1 MGRPEDSRVKIP
13 ALVHFTRLGYTYMSI
28 KDKTRGLDYDPDTNI
43 FYALFTDAIN
53 RINGTDITIDD
64 AKKIIEEIKIKLD
77 NDDLGK
83 SFYQLLKDGINGLQ
97 LIDFNRSAQ
106 NDKVINI
113 RNMEGTAYPKNEGAR
128 NYIANGEIG
137 ICCGDYKFKPCR
149 KHDDNSLRV
158 EFSSQKGYGY
168 YYNFANFN
176 EETGTND
183 LELAYALTVHKSQGS
198 QFDTVI
204 LILAEPCRILSREM
218 LYTALTRQ
226 KKKIV
231 VLYNDDPHLL
241 MKYVSPENSD
251 IAQRF
256 TDLFAEMRRTD
267 DSENKPSIIK
277 VGNKFYEDSLIHR
290 TTRGELVRSKSEV
303 VIADHLLSNKVN
315 YDYEPEITIGDKK
328 FRPDF
333 VAYDPDDDDI
343 FWYWEHVG
351 MPTDPGY
358 MARWEKK
365 KAYYAEHG
373 IIEGKNLII
382 TCDGDDGSLDAQEI
396 DKLIKKIFDLD

>member
-1 MGRPEDSRVKIP
+1 MAPVKNMPQGVLNINHLIHSKYRAEELLLSR
-13 ALVHFTRLGYTYMSI
+13 A
-28 KDKTRGLDYDPDTNI
+28 DKKHIASPWGHESVVY
-43 FYALFTDAIN
+43 
-53 RINGTDITIDD
+53 G
-64 AKKIIEEIKIKLD
+64 
-77 NDDLGK
+77 
-83 SFYQLLKDGINGLQ
+83 
-97 LIDFNRSAQ
+97 
-106 NDKVINI
+106 DKVINI
-113 RNMEGTAYPKNEGAR
+113 RNMEGTAYPKNDGAR

-149 KHDDNSLRV
+149 KFDDNSLRV

-183 LELAYALTVHKSQGS
+183 LELAYAMTVHKSQGS

-256 TDLFAEMRRTD
+256 TDLFAGMLRTD

-303 VIADHLLSNKVN
+303 VIADHLLSNKIN
-315 YDYEPEITIGDKK
+315 YDYEPEVTVGDKK

-358 MARWEKK
+358 MARWENK

-382 TCDGDDGSLDAQEI
+382 TCDGNDGSLDAQVI
-396 DKLIKKIFDLD
+396 DKLIKKTFDLD

>member
-1 MGRPEDSRVKIP
+1 MISEIP
-13 ALVHFTRLGYTYMSI
+13 MEFISGSYQTGNKFINKKGVILSGEVI
-28 KDKTRGLDYDPDTNI
+28 KDLVVS
-43 FYALFTDAIN
+43 DAFVSLASYLEC
-53 RINGTDITIDD
+53 TDILEIHYDDIDVQLETISD
-64 AKKIIEEIKIKLD
+64 ADIEDFQNEFTFGMEILEGLIR
-77 NDDLGK
+77 
-83 SFYQLLKDGINGLQ
+83 DGIISDEQ
-97 LIDFNRSAQ
+97 I
-106 NDKVINI
+106 
-113 RNMEGTAYPKNEGAR
+113 
-128 NYIANGEIG
+128 
-137 ICCGDYKFKPCR
+137 
-149 KHDDNSLRV
+149 
-158 EFSSQKGYGY
+158 
-168 YYNFANFN
+168 
-176 EETGTND
+176 
-183 LELAYALTVHKSQGS
+183 
-198 QFDTVI
+198 
-204 LILAEPCRILSREM
+204 
-218 LYTALTRQ
+218 TRQ

-241 MKYVSPENSD
+241 MTYVSPENSD

-256 TDLFAEMRRTD
+256 TDLFAGMLRTD

-303 VIADHLLSNKVN
+303 VIADHLLSNKIN
-315 YDYEPEITIGDKK
+315 YDYEPEVTVGDKK

-358 MARWEKK
+358 MARWENK

-382 TCDGDDGSLDAQEI
+382 ICDGDDGSLDAQVI
-396 DKLIKKIFDLD
+396 DKLIKKTFDLD